1 MHWLNCS
8 SFKPTCFANPTK
20 FLDDAYGVVPKQLRY
35 FCIQNNITEIPQC
48 ICGNKVTYKKD
59 DPKKGFDS
67 AWHTKKAKLNAGLGE
82 HLTHD
87 WQAVKAQSGP
97 HEGKAICNTCGG
109 KFIMWLPKGYFNSNT

>member
-1 MHWLNCS
+1 MTKLNYNKTNKS
-8 SFKPTCFANPTK
+8 DSA
-20 FLDDAYGVVPKQLRY
+20 FLNDPYW
-35 FCIQNNITEIPQC
+35 T
-48 ICGNKVTYKKD
+48 

-67 AWHTKKAKLNAGLGE
+67 AWHTKKAKLNSGLGE